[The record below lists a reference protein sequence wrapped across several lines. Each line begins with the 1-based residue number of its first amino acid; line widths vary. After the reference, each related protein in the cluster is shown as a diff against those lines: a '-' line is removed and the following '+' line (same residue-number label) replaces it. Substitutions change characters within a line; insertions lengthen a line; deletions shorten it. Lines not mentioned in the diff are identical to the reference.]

1 MKSYQTELHSAWLVG
16 EINPKEIEALAA
28 AGIEAVESHATQIS
42 IEQAREARRICDA
55 NGIKIHSV
63 MRGANFNRDDLYK
76 SDVEAMIRAIRV
88 AAAYGASSI
97 LCVPGRVDAP
107 PVSPDKFKIQFDP
120 ETLELKSLTENDG
133 DSPEI
138 AKYIAAQNY
147 ATQATR
153 ERLPQVF
160 KVAAYE
166 GVRIGLENV
175 WNNLWCAPE
184 FYAAFVH
191 SFDSPW
197 VGSYFDLGNHVKYA
211 PTEKWLRA
219 LGKNTIVKMHFKAFL
234 YDASTPSLGHFT
246 PIGTGSNDW
255 KLIRDV
261 MEEIEYNGFLTMEF
275 EEGESRKLTLQQQ
288 VQKFKNFFAGEDIL
302 KGV

>member
-1 MKSYQTELHSAWLVG
+1 MKTYQTQLHCAWLVG
-16 EINPKEIEALAA
+16 EIDPKQIEALAA
-28 AGIEAVESHATQIS
+28 AGIEAVESHATHIP
-42 IEQAREARRICDA
+42 IEKAREGRRICEA

-63 MRGANFNRDDLYK
+63 MRGANFNRDATYR
-76 SDVEAMIRAIRV
+76 SDVEAMIHAMRV
-88 AAAYGASSI
+88 AAAYGASTI
-97 LCVPGRVDAP
+97 LCVPGRVEP
-107 PVSPDKFKIQFDP
+107 PRVSPDKFKIQFDP
-120 ETLELKSLTENDG
+120 ETLELKSLTEND
-133 DSPEI
+133 DEIPEI
-138 AKYIAAQNY
+138 ERYIAAQNY
-147 ATQATR
+147 ATKATR
-153 ERLPQVF
+153 ERLPQLF

-166 GVRIGLENV
+166 GIRIGLENV
-175 WNNLWCAPE
+175 WNNLWCSPE

-219 LGKNTIVKMHFKAFL
+219 LGKNTIVKMHFKDFL
-234 YDASTPSLGHFT
+234 YDPSSSSLGSFV

-261 MEEIEYNGFLTMEF
+261 IEEIEYNGFLTLEF
-275 EEGESRKLTLQQQ
+275 EESESQKLTIQQQ